1 MRQAIRLAGIVAVV
15 VVIAAAPR
23 IGDRLQLATGWGL
36 PERHGPPML
45 MIAHRGDLQR
55 FPEDTAEPI
64 WAAASLWAD
73 GIEFDVHR
81 SSSGTWFVIH
91 DPSLDRTTDGSG
103 EIAAL
108 PDDKIEHATIDGGF
122 GFEAARHPGLR
133 VPRLDAV
140 LAGLRGFD
148 GLVILDLQ
156 HARSGDADEV
166 VELGRGL
173 QLAIICRTPAEAELV
188 KQADPSVSTLLR
200 AHFSTTSSIDGWL
213 MEAVYEATPNVVAR
227 SDLPVTTYIEES
239 DFMQDE
245 DPLIRRAWA
254 IGVRAFLTKHLE
266 AAMALRDSLM
276 K

>member
-23 IGDRLQLATGWGL
+23 MGDRLQLATGWGL
-36 PERHGPPML
+36 PERQGPPML

-55 FPEDTAEPI
+55 FPEDTAEAI
-64 WAAASLWAD
+64 WAAASLGAD

-108 PDDKIEHATIDGGF
+108 PDDTIEQATIDGGF
-122 GFEAARHPGLR
+122 GFEAARHRGLR
-133 VPRLDAV
+133 VSRLDAV

-156 HARSGDADEV
+156 HTRSGDADEL

-173 QLAIICRTPAEAELV
+173 QLAIICRTLSDAELV

-200 AHFSTTSSIDGWL
+200 AGVPTKSSIDGWL
-213 MEAVYEATPNVVAR
+213 MEAVYEATPDVVAR

-239 DFMQDE
+239 DFLQDE